1 MKYLISL
8 VIVFLG
14 LSCSEPKVERSA
26 IDIVVLSKD
35 TVQLDNRSVPLVQL
49 TQELEKLG
57 VTTLTQVTITTAEG
71 VTMEAVQNL
80 QDLLR
85 SQNIT
90 KITFKPSSQ
99 S

>member
-26 IDIVVLSKD
+26 VDIVVLSKD

>member
-1 MKYLISL
+1 MKYLITL
-8 VIVFLG
+8 VLVFFG

-26 IDIVVLSKD
+26 IEMVVLSKD
-35 TVQLDNRSVPLVQL
+35 TVQLDNRLIPLVQL

-57 VTTLTQVTITTAEG
+57 VTGLTQVTITAAEG
-71 VTMEAVQNL
+71 VTMESVQNL

-85 SQNIT
+85 SQNIM